1 MSKRLNDIKAE
12 NKALQEQ
19 NALLAR
25 RAGLT
30 EDALDDSREFSNVL
44 KDQAKQIKFQV
55 SERQELLNITTG
67 INKIAKESFAIQ
79 GKDLGLQKTNLSIQQ
94 NIESLEK
101 KIIGLKS
108 LKGKIDTGNA

>member
-44 KDQAKQIKFQV
+44 KD
-55 SERQELLNITTG
+55 
-67 INKIAKESFAIQ
+67 
-79 GKDLGLQKTNLSIQQ
+79 
-94 NIESLEK
+94 
-101 KIIGLKS
+101 
-108 LKGKIDTGNA
+108 